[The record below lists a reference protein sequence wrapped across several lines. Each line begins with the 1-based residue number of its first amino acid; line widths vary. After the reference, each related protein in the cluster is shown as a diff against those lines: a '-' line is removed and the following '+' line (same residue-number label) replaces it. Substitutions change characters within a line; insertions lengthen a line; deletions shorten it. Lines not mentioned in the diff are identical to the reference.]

1 MPSRRIQYVMTSP
14 KGMQPVATAGRPGRM
29 EEVVNDVL
37 PLAKPAGAVGSWDIF
52 HRYVAALAHLG
63 AQRRSMAVADQEL
76 TGLLQITPAWIQKQS
91 TCMHSEHRHGAAK
104 HPLSLS
110 RWMA

>member
-29 EEVVNDVL
+29 QEVANDDQ

-52 HRYVAALAHLG
+52 PLCVAALAHLG
-63 AQRRSMAVADQEL
+63 AQRRCIAVADQEL
-76 TGLLQITPAWIQKQS
+76 TGLLQITPALNQKHS
-91 TCMHSEHRHGAAK
+91 TCLQSEHRHAAVM
-104 HPLSLS
+104 HPPSLS
-110 RWMA
+110 R